1 MNAACA
7 VRLKVGPVI
16 PGAAAFA
23 EGVTKRATATVTAKT
38 SCVFHIMLFMFVALM
53 AALLID
59 PNFGH
64 QSAEVLGVVR
74 QVVKIGGIEVVHL
87 ARFVFRGVAG
97 IQDQVE

>member
-1 MNAACA
+1 
-7 VRLKVGPVI
+7 LKVTVPDPPVI
-16 PGAAAFA
+16 PGAAAKA
-23 EGVTKRATATVTAKT
+23 VAVSNIADAANATRSLVIENI
-38 SCVFHIMLFMFVALM
+38 FFMFVALM